1 MARTEYEATPVAAH
15 GVSVFAGIMLIMG
28 GAFQVIE
35 AIVAIANDEYL
46 LVLRNYVFS
55 IDLTGYNEQLV
66 KTPSY
71 GSDPAWSPL
80 ME

>member
-35 AIVAIANDEYL
+35 AIVAIANDE
-46 LVLRNYVFS
+46 
-55 IDLTGYNEQLV
+55 
-66 KTPSY
+66 
-71 GSDPAWSPL
+71 
-80 ME
+80 